1 MVYVIEVVRFGGWEK
16 DQTSFEHRGTYDEC
30 MKALAQWVENAVIEK
45 DRIYSFRIEE
55 ARKGQ
60 WQ

>member
-30 MKALAQWVENAVIEK
+30 MLYFAVNMRRR
-45 DRIYSFRIEE
+45 DTF
-55 ARKGQ
+55 
-60 WQ
+60 